1 MFMTDAEMKK
11 ICILTS
17 TRADWGLLMPL
28 ARELRASE
36 DVELQIVASNM
47 HLIPE
52 LGMTVDEITD
62 AGFDVDRRVDCHV
75 VGDDDFSK
83 ALTMAR
89 CLEGTAQA
97 LKDLC
102 PDAVIILG
110 DRYEMLAAASA
121 AAIMHIPIIHIAGGE
136 ISEGALDDSF
146 RHAITKLATL
156 HLTAT
161 EAYRHRVIQM
171 GEAPE
176 RVVNTGAIGVWNAFN
191 TQLMDADELGM
202 ELNVDFSKPVIAVT
216 FHPATNE
223 SSVSPE
229 EQMNALLDALDRF
242 PDVTSVITA
251 PNNDAGG
258 AYILKRLELYAA
270 EHADRV
276 RLVRSLGMVR
286 YQSLLRYVRAV
297 VGNSS
302 SGIVE
307 APSAGVPT
315 VDIGIRQKGRIAAPS
330 VLHCAAYADDIE
342 RCLSEA
348 FSEEIQ
354 ALAAKRI
361 NPYYKPDTLA
371 LMVDA
376 VFSFVRSLPV
386 PPKHFHDI
394 E

>member
-1 MFMTDAEMKK
+1 M
-11 ICILTS
+11 
-17 TRADWGLLMPL
+17 
-28 ARELRASE
+28 
-36 DVELQIVASNM
+36 
-47 HLIPE
+47 
-52 LGMTVDEITD
+52 
-62 AGFDVDRRVDCHV
+62 

-229 EQMNALLDALDRF
+229 RADEC
-242 PDVTSVITA
+242 SVGC
-251 PNNDAGG
+251 P
-258 AYILKRLELYAA
+258 R
-270 EHADRV
+270 
-276 RLVRSLGMVR
+276 
-286 YQSLLRYVRAV
+286 
-297 VGNSS
+297 
-302 SGIVE
+302 
-307 APSAGVPT
+307 P
-315 VDIGIRQKGRIAAPS
+315 
-330 VLHCAAYADDIE
+330 
-342 RCLSEA
+342 
-348 FSEEIQ
+348 FS
-354 ALAAKRI
+354 
-361 NPYYKPDTLA
+361 
-371 LMVDA
+371 
-376 VFSFVRSLPV
+376 
-386 PPKHFHDI
+386 
-394 E
+394 

>member
-1 MFMTDAEMKK
+1 MKGTGKIK
-11 ICILTS
+11 ICVLTS

-28 ARELRASE
+28 ARALRSAE
-36 DVELQIVASNM
+36 DVKLQIVASNM

-52 LGMTVDEITD
+52 LGMTVNEIV
-62 AGFDVDRRVDCHV
+62 ASGFEVDRCVDCHIA
-75 VGDDDFSK
+75 GDDDLSR
-83 ALTMAR
+83 ARTMAR
-89 CLEGTAQA
+89 CLEGTAEA
-97 LKDLC
+97 LCDLH
-102 PDAVIILG
+102 PAAVIILG
-110 DRYEMLAAASA
+110 DRYEMLASASA
-121 AAIMHIPIIHIAGGE
+121 AAIMHVPIIHIAGGE

-161 EAYRHRVIQM
+161 EPYRRRVIQM

-191 TQLMDADELGM
+191 TPLKSADELGS
-202 ELNVDFSKPVIAVT
+202 ELGVDFNGKVIAVT

-223 SSVSPE
+223 ASVTPE
-229 EQMNALLDALDRF
+229 EQIDALLDALDRF
-242 PDVTSVITA
+242 PDVTAVITA

-258 AYILKRLELYAA
+258 AYILKRLEEYAA
-270 EHADRV
+270 SRPERV

-315 VDIGIRQKGRIAAPS
+315 VDIGVRQQGRLAGPS
-330 VLHCAAYADDIE
+330 VLHCSAQADAIE
-342 RCLSEA
+342 RCMREA
-348 FSEEIQ
+348 FSDEMRS
-354 ALAAKRI
+354 LAAKRI

-371 LMVDA
+371 LMEEA
-376 VFSFVRSLPV
+376 VLAFVRSLPV
-386 PPKHFHDI
+386 PPKHFYDI
-394 E
+394 ER